1 MRTSASRASRSRDL
15 SRPTRLAVATLAL
28 ALVSTAC
35 GARVGPYLGA
45 SGVGGSS
52 GASQGSTSG
61 ATGGGTGPAAGP
73 AAASGP
79 APAAAAGAGSG
90 GNPQVAAAAS
100 FDFTPQTEA
109 GACQG
114 AGGNTASAPGITPS
128 SITFGNVS
136 GLTGPLSGSFTQ
148 GAQAVQALFDAV
160 DAAGGVC
167 GRKLALVTEDDQQN
181 ASTNESDVQGLI
193 AKPVFAF
200 AGSTSDADNGGVP
213 DMVKAGIPDFGFAI
227 NCIRSESPTYWSA
240 AGGSCYQP
248 QGAGVG
254 PYAIGDGTFALAQQ
268 AGYLPK
274 KMAFLAYSIPI
285 SAQAAQQFAY
295 VYQHSFGGDVCY
307 QDTSISPVSA
317 SLESDVEQMQ
327 ANGCQGVYTFMDVTG
342 NAKMLQ
348 ALQQQNVNLGLVGST
363 FDSYTPVQIQTA
375 GQSASQKLTVALPF
389 IPLSEHQRMTD
400 MYQSQLKQYVP
411 GAQPSGFG
419 FLAWLSAQMM
429 IYTLLQAGRNPTW
442 ASLDNALNALKNFD
456 DGGAVGPYT
465 PGSHSVSQCTM
476 DVWVQGTD
484 FVRRAPSS
492 GLFCGGQTVQASP

>member
-1 MRTSASRASRSRDL
+1 MSAG
-15 SRPTRLAVATLAL
+15 VAL
-28 ALVSTAC
+28 ALLMTAC

-45 SGVGGSS
+45 SQGVGGGG
-52 GASQGSTSG
+52 GATQGSTD
-61 ATGGGTGPAAGP
+61 TGPAGTGPVAGP
-73 AAASGP
+73 ASGP
-79 APAAAAGAGSG
+79 AGPSPAAAAGG
-90 GNPQVAAAAS
+90 GGTPNVAAAS
-100 FDFTPQTEA
+100 QFDFTPQTEA

-114 AGGNTASAPGITPS
+114 AAGNTASAPGITPNS
-128 SITFGNVS
+128 VTFGNVS

-148 GAQAVQALFDAV
+148 GAQGVQALFDAV
-160 DAAGGVC
+160 DAAGGIC

-213 DMVKAGIPDFGFAI
+213 DMTKAGIPDFGFAI
-227 NCIRSESPTYWSA
+227 NCIRSESSTYWSP

-248 QGAGVG
+248 QGPGQG
-254 PYAIGDGTFALAQQ
+254 PYAVGDGTFALDQQ
-268 AGYLPK
+268 QGYLPK

-295 VYQHSFGGDVCY
+295 VYQHTFGGDVCY

-327 ANGCQGVYTFMDVTG
+327 SNGCQGVYTFMDVTG
-342 NAKMLQ
+342 NSKLLQ

-375 GQSASQKLTVALPF
+375 GQSASQKLTIALPF
-389 IPLSEHQRMTD
+389 IPLSEHQHMDD

-419 FLAWLSAQMM
+419 FLAWLAAQMM
-429 IYTLLQAGRNPTW
+429 IYAVLQAGRNPTW
-442 ASLDNALNALKNFD
+442 ASLDNALNGLKNFD
-456 DGGAVGPYT
+456 DGGAVGPYS
-465 PGSHSVSQCTM
+465 PGSHGVAPCTM
-476 DVWVQGTD
+476 DVWVQGSD
-484 FVRRAPSS
+484 FVRRSPSS

>member
-1 MRTSASRASRSRDL
+1 VRTSASRTSSSGIL
-15 SRPTRLAVATLAL
+15 SRPARLLSGLLAL
-28 ALVSTAC
+28 ALLATAC

-45 SGVGGSS
+45 SQGLGGGGV
-52 GASQGSTSG
+52 ATQGSTSTG
-61 ATGGGTGPAAGP
+61 NATSGPAAPSSGP
-73 AAASGP
+73 ATPAAAASGN
-79 APAAAAGAGSG
+79 G
-90 GNPQVAAAAS
+90 GNPNVAAASA

-114 AGGNTASAPGITPS
+114 SAGNTASAPGVTAN

-160 DAAGGVC
+160 DAAGGIC

-227 NCIRSESPTYWSA
+227 NCIRSEAATYWSP

-248 QGAGVG
+248 QGPGVG
-254 PYAIGDGTFALAQQ
+254 PYSIGDGTFALDQQ
-268 AGYLPK
+268 QGYLPK

-285 SAQAAQQFAY
+285 SAQAAGQFAY

-342 NAKMLQ
+342 NAKLLQ

-389 IPLSEHQRMTD
+389 IPLSEHQHMDD

-411 GAQPSGFG
+411 GSQPSGFG
-419 FLAWLSAQMM
+419 FLAWLAAQMM

-442 ASLDNALNALKNFD
+442 ATLDNALNALKNFD
-456 DGGAVGPYT
+456 DGGAVGPYS